1 MNQSCN
7 DDNEDKI
14 DKTIS
19 CGSYRTS
26 VASQKTSLRN
36 VWNTSFRTCNALRYL
51 RGRRAVSA
59 SIIRNTPQPILTC
72 DLPDSCWRLR
82 RYVGVGRRRV
92 RVVVWPPVVVLP
104 DSPKIIPIR
113 YFDAIWLSTVCH
125 VDVHHRRR
133 VDYIAFN
140 CILTIHIDYNK
151 MLSHDV
157 NKRVKPGFHY
167 RVPELTARVDGWPV
181 SITREHGPCWRARVS
196 TSRVDSGRQLG

>member
-1 MNQSCN
+1 MNQSYN

-26 VASQKTSLRN
+26 VASQKTQTRHSERATHYGTYVAEERSVPVSSETRRN
-36 VWNTSFRTCNALRYL
+36 PFSRVICQIAADDW
-51 RGRRAVSA
+51 
-59 SIIRNTPQPILTC
+59 
-72 DLPDSCWRLR
+72 D
-82 RYVGVGRRRV
+82 VGVGRRRV